1 MSKDFAGKQNDKEQ
15 QNQAMEQSSSSFT
28 ATVVLIGFFGGVIWS
43 IVLFVAYYLNFTEVG
58 PALILN
64 PWALS
69 AWKNKVIGQ
78 LIGIPVIG
86 VLSIGVAFIYRALF
100 VKFKSILLSLLF
112 GAAIWGIV
120 FYLLNPIFPDLKPL
134 RDLSWNSIVT
144 TLCIYLLYGLFV
156 GYSISYHYEED
167 KIQAAY
173 SNN

>member
-1 MSKDFAGKQNDKEQ
+1 MDKDLDEREKEKEQ
-15 QNQAMEQSSSSFT
+15 HNQAMGKSSSSFT
-28 ATVVLIGFFGGVIWS
+28 STVVLIGLFGGIIWG

-69 AWKNKVIGQ
+69 AWKNKVLGQ
-78 LIGIPVIG
+78 LIGIPIIG
-86 VLSIGVAFIYRALF
+86 ILSIGVAFIYRVLF

-112 GAAIWGIV
+112 GAGIWGIT

-134 RDLSWNSIVT
+134 KDLSKDSIIT
-144 TLCIYLLYGLFV
+144 TLCIYLLYGLFI
-156 GYSISYHYEED
+156 GYSIAYHYEED
-167 KIQAAY
+167 KNQVAY